1 MDELGG
7 KDIND
12 VMKEMEDAEVGTYN
26 IQTILE
32 NLREIKAKLQKPL
45 EHDYKDED
53 FYIKWC
59 ALLNQR
65 RFGGKTRS
73 SFYYECRSG
82 SRLQNSQFFSHF
94 GLAWRKAW
102 FTHATQMQT
111 QMEMQMQKQGNTR
124 VNYLNANVNA
134 KARADARNG
143 KMFIFLRL
151 HLRFTRVNR
160 GKANAMQ
167 TQG

>member
-32 NLREIKAKLQKPL
+32 NLREIKAAKLQKPL

-53 FYIKWC
+53 FSIKWC
-59 ALLNQR
+59 ARLKQR

-82 SRLQNSQFFSHF
+82 SRLQNSQFFLMAF
-94 GLAWRKAW
+94 
-102 FTHATQMQT
+102 
-111 QMEMQMQKQGNTR
+111 
-124 VNYLNANVNA
+124 
-134 KARADARNG
+134 
-143 KMFIFLRL
+143 
-151 HLRFTRVNR
+151 RFSV
-160 GKANAMQ
+160 A
-167 TQG
+167 